1 MPIQCPSTIPFK
13 TRDKYKGSKIVTQ
26 RISKGKHCGLEDNVV
41 FKFWVKK
48 KNCISNLQFYAE
60 QTSVKGEGR
69 RKALVYRQNGLPFSE
84 WYRKIMY

>member
-1 MPIQCPSTIPFK
+1 MPIQCPSTLPFK

-26 RISKGKHCGLEDNVV
+26 RISKCKHYGLEDNVV

-48 KNCISNLQFYAE
+48 RLYFQSAILCR
-60 QTSVKGEGR
+60 TSIKGEGR